1 MIEIEM
7 DIKIDIAKS
16 IDVGTITLSDLF
28 KNELTIPDFQRP
40 YEWDERLVLKLFGDI
55 DEHFF
60 QNAALKIDV
69 SDFYLGSVLLNKHKM
84 KETQIVD
91 GQQRL
96 TTFLILDYLIRP
108 ANCFLQD
115 TAFIFHSNISV
126 KNIVAIKGII
136 EKRKSDFYFTKEELY
151 LDIISKIRL
160 NVVITSNENIAFQ
173 FFDSLNS
180 KGKKLDTINILKSYH
195 LRELKDEEL
204 LQKKIASNF
213 DALNAKVESNSFKGN
228 KIYSLNNFVTLLWLK
243 HAYWTKGN
251 FSPITKST
259 LEMYFR
265 ENSVRYEED
274 VKCIKLFPSI
284 RNMRNTKITVGEHT
298 HVYNSTYK
306 ESLGSNMFID
316 FNPMQP
322 VQKGLGFFLSL
333 EKLEQYFDMLFINC
347 QLNGLEKI
355 TALVKAS
362 FNDYFLHLY
371 YVLILGY
378 YVKFEDYRLEEFAFE
393 IEQILGNKFLKLQ
406 SVRAESPIVIM
417 RKEFNILQHIYLNID
432 PAILLAEVVQY
443 KNRIKVQKIESYL
456 KEGIYITTVD
466 KIDYPSHT
474 SRPVYIK
481 RSMAVYS
488 ETQDYTIMSWR
499 NNKINKLC

>member
-1 MIEIEM
+1 MRETLEIEL
-7 DIKIDIAKS
+7 DKS

-40 YEWDERLVLKLFGDI
+40 YEWDERLVLKLFRDI
-55 DEHFF
+55 EDHFVL
-60 QNAALKIDV
+60 NTTLKMDT
-69 SDFYLGSVLLNKHKM
+69 SDFYLGSVLLNQHETQK
-84 KETQIVD
+84 TQIVD

-108 ANCFLQD
+108 TNCFLRKNQ
-115 TAFIFHSNISV
+115 FIFHSNISV
-126 KNIVAIKGII
+126 KNIVAIKGVI
-136 EKRKSDFYFTKEELY
+136 EKRKNDYYFTNEELY
-151 LDIISKIRL
+151 FDIISKIRVNL
-160 NVVITSNENIAFQ
+160 VITSKESIAFQ

-195 LRELKDEEL
+195 LRELKNEEL
-204 LQKKIASNF
+204 LQIQIASNF
-213 DALNAKVESNSFKGN
+213 DSLNAKIESNKFKVN

-251 FSPITKST
+251 FSPVTKNT

-265 ENSVRYEED
+265 ENSVRYEDD
-274 VKCIKLFPSI
+274 VKSIKLFPSI
-284 RNMRNTKITVGEHT
+284 RNMRNSKVTVGENT
-298 HVYNSTYK
+298 HVYNSTYTK
-306 ESLGSNMFID
+306 TLESNNFID
-316 FNPMQP
+316 FNPMQA

-333 EKLEQYFDMLFINC
+333 EKLEHYFDILFTNC
-347 QLNGLEKI
+347 QFNGLNKI
-355 TALVKAS
+355 TDLVKET

-371 YVLILGY
+371 YVSILGY

-417 RKEFNILQHIYLNID
+417 RKEFNVLQNIYLNIEPD
-432 PAILLAEVVQY
+432 ILLDEVVQF
-443 KNRIKVQKIESYL
+443 KNKIKIQKIGYYQKDGVS
-456 KEGIYITTVD
+456 ITTID

-474 SRPVYIK
+474 SRPTYMK
-481 RSMAVYS
+481 RAMRVYS
-488 ETQDYTIMSWR
+488 QKNDYTNISWK
-499 NNKINKLC
+499 NFKAN